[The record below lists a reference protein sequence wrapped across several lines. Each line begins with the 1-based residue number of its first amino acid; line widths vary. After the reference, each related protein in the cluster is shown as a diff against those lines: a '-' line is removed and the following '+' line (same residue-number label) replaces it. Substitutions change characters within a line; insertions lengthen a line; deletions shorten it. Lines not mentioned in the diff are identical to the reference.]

1 MVVDFYKTPVIS
13 AHEQND
19 RYIEYGVSAAY
30 NIQYFVWLPGQ
41 HPLFISHSLS
51 ESH

>member
-30 NIQYFVWLPGQ
+30 NVLCGFLVRILY
-41 HPLFISHSLS
+41 S
-51 ESH
+51 

>member
-19 RYIEYGVSAAY
+19 RYIEYGVSAAASNVLCGFLVSILY
-30 NIQYFVWLPGQ
+30 
-41 HPLFISHSLS
+41 S
-51 ESH
+51 